1 MPHEHRSEGPGR
13 VVVTVTGRNRPGIVA
28 SFSKVL
34 AREQVDIVD
43 LSQKLLEGDLFVM
56 MLVASLEGARVPL
69 VELRRLLAEEGERQ
83 GLQVSVHHEQ
93 LFRYINRV

>member
-1 MPHEHRSEGPGR
+1 MPAISRSDSPGR
-13 VVVTVTGRNRPGIVA
+13 VIVTVTGRNRPGIVA

-34 AREQVDIVD
+34 AREEIDIVD

-56 MLVASLEGARVPL
+56 MLVASMDAARVPL
-69 VELRRLLAEEGERQ
+69 VELRRLLQEEGERQ

-93 LFRYINRV
+93 LFRFINRV